1 MTDLQLHT
9 EEVCCDWGV
18 KWTLQQL
25 SDQEVT
31 ENKLYLTVE
40 QVMRDW
46 DLYCGRDY
54 PELPELTDSQW
65 EGCMDSII
73 DRVSDKLGL

>member
-1 MTDLQLHT
+1 MTDLQLQT
-9 EEVCCDWGV
+9 EELCCDWSV

-25 SDQEVT
+25 SGQEVT
-31 ENKLYLTVE
+31 EELVYFTAE

-54 PELPELTDSQW
+54 PELPELTEDQW
-65 EGCMDSII
+65 EGCMESVI
-73 DRVSDKLGL
+73 DRVSDALL